1 MLAQAVAR
9 QKLTSSWNGSA
20 AANRRVTQAGHQKT
34 GCWTMADSAT
44 YSVGQT
50 HATGNISPRA
60 PQLPP
65 RASATAI
72 ATAFIGCATQSVLQ
86 NSPAPAAC
94 SAARASASISA
105 CVTATSTEAAP
116 SCSSSRA
123 AWARVSPVLAM
134 SSSSATALPCPALH
148 GHGWQVDGDAA
159 VAVALLGAHGVLQA
173 VARGCLGHPLGRFA
187 VGAHQQR
194 AGALLHDPVGQ
205 QRRAI
210 CIKILTP
217 LTGAAGA
224 ATGPAGYRSPYKE
237 GHRGPA
243 AHRECARHCLAAAFP
258 RAAPCR
264 PPPPGGAGCQT

>member
-1 MLAQAVAR
+1 MYGDTHTRKVHRDGRLSRRGCRGPDRRGRRPRVRAGR
-9 QKLTSSWNGSA
+9 CRGGRHRRR
-20 AANRRVTQAGHQKT
+20 RRVERRGRGRARLVEGPRLGQPRRLGQGVAGAGHVVEQ
-34 GCWTMADSAT
+34 
-44 YSVGQT
+44 
-50 HATGNISPRA
+50 HHRP
-60 PQLPP
+60 
-65 RASATAI
+65 
-72 ATAFIGCATQSVLQ
+72 
-86 NSPAPAAC
+86 
-94 SAARASASISA
+94 
-105 CVTATSTEAAP
+105 
-116 SCSSSRA
+116 
-123 AWARVSPVLAM
+123 
-134 SSSSATALPCPALH
+134 ALPCPALH